1 MSRKHSVNGR
11 MNPMYGHAGH
21 HHAAPNKPDKG
32 LEGGSCNRTAC
43 QLEYSAFCYN
53 TVMQAYYC
61 IRCARAINE
70 GVAEP
75 FIIIPPDYH
84 EKWEAAVIAA
94 DEKETAKGVDK

>member
-1 MSRKHSVNGR
+1 MARGMVNGHL
-11 MNPMYGHAGH
+11 NPRYHSDSYPRD
-21 HHAAPNKPDKG
+21 AANRADKG
-32 LEGGSCNRTAC
+32 MEGGSCNRTAC
-43 QLEYSAFCYN
+43 QLEHSAFCYN
-53 TVMQAYYC
+53 TVMRAYYC